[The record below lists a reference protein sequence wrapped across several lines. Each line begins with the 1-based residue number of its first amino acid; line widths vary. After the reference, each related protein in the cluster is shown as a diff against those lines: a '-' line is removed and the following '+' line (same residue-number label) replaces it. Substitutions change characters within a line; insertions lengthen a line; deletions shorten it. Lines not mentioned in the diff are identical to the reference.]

1 LGLFQ
6 KASYCDRL
14 APFVNEAYSYPNDE
28 NGIVLLIA
36 TYFFAFQIYC
46 DFSGYSDIAIGISR
60 MMGFNLMDNFRVPY
74 FSQNI
79 KSFWARWHISLSTWF
94 RDYLYIPL
102 GGNRASKAKWLRNLM
117 IVFVVSGLWHG
128 ANWTFIIWGTLHG
141 VYLVCAI
148 LFGEKIKANPNKKS
162 IGVIYKILNICVTF
176 NLVVFAWIFFRAD
189 SVEDANIVVS
199 HIFTLKEYSLL
210 ALKEYLSS
218 FGMGYS
224 IITIFT
230 LVMFIGADYWIDRS
244 LKNNEQIIAVKFL
257 DVFLFAFILALIIL
271 LGAFG
276 NVEFIYF
283 QF

>member
-1 LGLFQ
+1 
-6 KASYCDRL
+6 
-14 APFVNEAYSYPNDE
+14 
-28 NGIVLLIA
+28 
-36 TYFFAFQIYC
+36 
-46 DFSGYSDIAIGISR
+46 
-60 MMGFNLMDNFRVPY
+60 
-74 FSQNI
+74 
-79 KSFWARWHISLSTWF
+79 
-94 RDYLYIPL
+94 
-102 GGNRASKAKWLRNLM
+102 M